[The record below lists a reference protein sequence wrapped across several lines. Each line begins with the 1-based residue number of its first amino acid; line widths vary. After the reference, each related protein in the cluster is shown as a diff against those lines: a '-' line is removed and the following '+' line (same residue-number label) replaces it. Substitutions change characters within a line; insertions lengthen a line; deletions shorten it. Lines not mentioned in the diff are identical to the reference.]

1 VKVINN
7 MYLHKQHNQDILE
20 NTPGPANEPERQA
33 KLEEYDIVDT
43 LPENEFD
50 SLVELAA
57 MITGTPVSLMNL
69 LTNDR
74 QWSKAT
80 YGTDVHS
87 MPRSGSICQYTILG
101 ESNFEVEDLTDDN
114 RFLHMPYVQEEPN
127 FRYYHGY
134 PLRTSDGYN
143 IGALCVLDT
152 EPKKLTKD
160 QQRGLQTIAVEIMA
174 RLELRIKQKQLQE
187 LNREKDQLLRAVNHD
202 IKSPLNG
209 IVSSANYLMN
219 VWEGDKNELDKIL
232 SMIDLSGR
240 KLINYTSELV
250 TNAMKQGE
258 SKLILDEVEIRDLA
272 KDLID
277 IYKPLANAKG
287 INISTHFSTPGTFQL
302 DSEKFKLIISN
313 LMSNALKFCRDGD
326 NITLDMK
333 ISGTDDKELHI
344 HLSDTG
350 IGIPSE
356 FLPTIFNKEK
366 EQQRQ
371 GTQGEISTGLG
382 LPIVK
387 KYVDLHSGSIRVES
401 IEGMGTTFHIT
412 IPENLAY

>member
-1 VKVINN
+1 
-7 MYLHKQHNQDILE
+7 MYLHTQHNQDILE
-20 NTPGPANEPERQA
+20 NALGPANESERQA

-80 YGTDVHS
+80 YGTEVQS

-101 ESNFEVEDLTDDN
+101 ESNFEVEDLTEDN

-174 RLELRIKQKQLQE
+174 RLELRKKHKQLQE

-219 VWEGDKNELDKIL
+219 VWEGDRNELDQIL
-232 SMIDLSGR
+232 SMIELSGR

-250 TNAMKQGE
+250 TNAMEQGE
-258 SKLILDEVEIRDLA
+258 SKLILDEVEIRDLV

-277 IYKPLANAKG
+277 IYKPLASAKG

-313 LMSNALKFCRDGD
+313 LMSNALKFCREGD

-333 ISGTDDKELHI
+333 ISGTGDKELHI

-356 FLPTIFNKEK
+356 FLPSIFNKE
-366 EQQRQ
+366 EEHQRQ

-382 LPIVK
+382 LPIIK
-387 KYVDLHSGSIRVES
+387 KYVDLHEGNIRVES
-401 IEGMGTTFHIT
+401 IEGMGTSFHIT
-412 IPENLAY
+412 IPEKLPG

>member
-1 VKVINN
+1 
-7 MYLHKQHNQDILE
+7 MYLHTQHNQDILE
-20 NTPGPANEPERQA
+20 NAPVPANESERQA

-69 LTNDR
+69 LTYDK
-74 QWSKAT
+74 QWSKAA
-80 YGTDVHS
+80 YGTDVQS
-87 MPRSGSICQYTILG
+87 MPRSGSVCQYTILG
-101 ESNFEVEDLTDDN
+101 DSNFEVEDLSEDN

-160 QQRGLQTIAVEIMA
+160 QQRGLQTIAKEIMA
-174 RLELRIKQKQLQE
+174 RLELRKKQQQLQE

-219 VWEGDKNELDKIL
+219 VWEGDKKELDQIL

-250 TNAMKQGE
+250 TNAMEQGE
-258 SKLILDEVEIRDLA
+258 SKLILDDVEIRDLV
-272 KDLID
+272 KDLVD
-277 IYKPLANAKG
+277 IYEPLANAKG
-287 INISTHFSTPGTFQL
+287 VNISTHFSTPGTFQL

-313 LMSNALKFCRDGD
+313 LMSNALKFCREGD

-333 ISGTDDKELHI
+333 ISGTEGKELHI

-350 IGIPSE
+350 IGIPAE
-356 FLPTIFNKEK
+356 FLPSIFKNKNK
-366 EQQRQ
+366 HQRQ

-382 LPIVK
+382 LPIIK
-387 KYVDLHSGSIRVES
+387 KYVDLHEGNIRVES
-401 IEGMGTTFHIT
+401 IEGMGTSFHIT
-412 IPENLAY
+412 IPENLPG

>member
-1 VKVINN
+1 
-7 MYLHKQHNQDILE
+7 MYLHTQHNQDILE
-20 NTPGPANEPERQA
+20 NALGPANESERQA

-80 YGTDVHS
+80 YGTEVQS

-101 ESNFEVEDLTDDN
+101 ESNFEVEDLTEDN